1 MLKAVIV
8 YLQGSSGNLLGRTL
22 SLSEQTVA
30 YLPMQYAEQQP
41 TMEVSVNDRF
51 KYYNNWNATN
61 WPATETDI
69 RIWYH
74 DGMQDFVNYE
84 TTKKWLIDS
93 FHPSMFKSEL
103 DKKVLFE
110 TEESWEHLIFIRYAD
125 ASLETIKKLAKLK
138 RPDLSNTE
146 AQINNT
152 EIGIFNDL
160 ILQYPVAHCID
171 WKDML
176 ELSSY
181 ITAIKKLAIKLNL
194 ILDYA
199 IVEQLWMS
207 WHSETQKVLH
217 E

>member
-1 MLKAVIV
+1 MLKAAIV

-61 WPATETDI
+61 WTATETDL
-69 RIWYH
+69 RIWYRT
-74 DGMQDFVNYE
+74 GMQDFVNYE
-84 TTKKWLIDS
+84 TTKKWLIDCS
-93 FHPSMFKSEL
+93 HPANFKSEL

-110 TEESWEHLIFIRYAD
+110 TEKSWEHLIFIRYAD
-125 ASLETIKKLAKLK
+125 ASLEIIKKLAKLK
-138 RPDLSNTE
+138 RPDLNHI
-146 AQINNT
+146 AQINNI
-152 EIGIFNDL
+152 EIDIFNDL
-160 ILQYPVAHCID
+160 ILQYPAAHYID
-171 WKDML
+171 WEDML
-176 ELSSY
+176 ELPSY